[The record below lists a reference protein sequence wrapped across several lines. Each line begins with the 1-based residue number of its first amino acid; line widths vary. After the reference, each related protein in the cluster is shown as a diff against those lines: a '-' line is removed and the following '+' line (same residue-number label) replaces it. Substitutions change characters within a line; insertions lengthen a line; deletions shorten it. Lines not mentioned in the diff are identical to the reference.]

1 MAALLSRRRALLAK
15 AETVYGTDPVATAAD
30 NSIETVGLQ
39 ITPLDAEYAPLN
51 HDRSALGARAQVLT
65 RSRVRAQFGV
75 YLAGAGDGNADDSP
89 AYHELLRACGFSETA
104 TPAVPATVIA
114 DNATAITKFGKV
126 TFKPVST
133 GFDSIRLEAFMAANQ
148 HAMRG
153 ARGTF
158 EIALNSGELPMLN
171 FNFLGLWVDPATTA
185 APALDVDAF
194 KPPRPVNFERT
205 PTVTV
210 TPGPPNQDDFV
221 CNRLSIV
228 LNNDLQHIDDPGAER
243 VVIVDREVTGSIS
256 IELRSLTGPQI
267 NWFTDARNVVTRAL
281 KVVHGGKDGATEAT
295 YDDGRLIEIN
305 APKVQFTNPRIGES
319 QGRHMVE
326 MDLRFLPNTSAGND
340 ELSLVTR

>member
-1 MAALLSRRRALLAK
+1 M
-15 AETVYGTDPVATAAD
+15 
-30 NSIETVGLQ
+30 
-39 ITPLDAEYAPLN
+39 DAEYAPLN
-51 HDRSALGARAQVLT
+51 QDRSALGTRSQVLT

-104 TPAVPATVIA
+104 TPAEGATIVA
-114 DNATAITKFGKV
+114 DNATLIAKHGKV

-133 GFDSIRLEAFMAANQ
+133 AFDSIRLEAFMAANR

-158 EIALNSGELPMLN
+158 DLAMNSGELPMLN

-210 TPGPPNQDDFV
+210 TPGPPDQGDFI
-221 CNRLSIV
+221 CNRLSIAI
-228 LNNDLQHIDDPGAER
+228 NNDLQHIDDPGAER

-256 IELRSLTGPQI
+256 IEMRSLTGPQI
-267 NWFTDARNVVTRAL
+267 NWFTDARDVTTRAL
-281 KVVHGGKDGATEAT
+281 KVVHGGKDGTTAAT
-295 YDDGRLIEIN
+295 YDDGCLVEIN

-326 MDLRFLPNTSAGND
+326 MDLRFLPNSPAGND
-340 ELSLVTR
+340 ELQLVTR